1 MILATQGW
9 LLVVNLV
16 TYSGLY
22 HKPFL
27 FIGES
32 DHIRVILC
40 YTFLFIFNFS
50 REIALEMFVWKM
62 LSRDNHACNDENTNV
77 YFEECLSSFISNQ
90 LNCTLFWTNQTG
102 TEYQ

>member
-32 DHIRVILC
+32 DHISRTVLH
-40 YTFLFIFNFS
+40 FFIHFS

-62 LSRDNHACNDENTNV
+62 LSRDNHACNDETTNV